1 MSGVAAGEL
10 RHKVELQA
18 LVVTQDPNTGEM
30 VNTWTTIAEPWA
42 KIAPLSAR
50 EFLAASAEQSE
61 VRAKITIRYRQGVN
75 ATMRIVYRG
84 LYYGII
90 GVMADDFSMLEHQTI
105 MVSEGVRLDQ

>member
-30 VNTWTTIAEPWA
+30 VNSWTTIAEPWA
-42 KIAPLSAR
+42 KFRFLSAR
-50 EFLAASAEQSE
+50 EILAASAEQSE
-61 VRAKITIRYRQGVN
+61 VRAEITVRYRQGVS

-84 LYYGII
+84 MFYGIL
-90 GVMADDFSMLEHQTI
+90 GVLADNYSMLESQVL

>member
-10 RHKVELQA
+10 RHKVELQD

-61 VRAKITIRYRQGVN
+61 VRAKITVRYRHGVN
-75 ATMRIVYRG
+75 ATMRVYYRG
-84 LYYGII
+84 LYYNIL
-90 GVMADDFSMLEHQTI
+90 GVLADNYSMLESQVL

>member
-42 KIAPLSAR
+42 KIAQLSAR

-75 ATMRIVYRG
+75 ATMRVYYRG
-84 LYYGII
+84 LYYGIL
-90 GVMADDFSMLEHQTI
+90 GVLADNYSMLESQVL